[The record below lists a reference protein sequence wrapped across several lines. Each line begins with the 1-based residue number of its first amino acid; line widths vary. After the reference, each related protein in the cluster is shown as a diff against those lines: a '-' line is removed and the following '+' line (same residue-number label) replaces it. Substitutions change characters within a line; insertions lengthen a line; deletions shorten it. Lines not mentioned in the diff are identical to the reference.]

1 MFLQITNKDTL
12 GIIATSNSMT
22 NTSTIYLLIAVIAFG
37 LLFYFIF
44 RPKRISPK
52 KNYYTT
58 SSKPKPIPI
67 VTKEVK
73 KEVDIIVADNH
84 IKPKSIVVKETTVI
98 ESKEEKVVPTKE
110 IESHTKIAEV
120 VIAEAEE
127 QMKEKYIG
135 YNPINVF
142 AQTEPLSFPYV
153 IMPQP
158 NCVIKFP
165 RKGKTGRKGY
175 KEEAFK
181 TYIEQYFR
189 NSHQIYDD
197 RFLLIKNSS
206 KPFEPDF
213 ALVNEK
219 NGINIFLDIEIDEP
233 YEGTN
238 DIANRKPTHYQYA
251 DTNRNN
257 SFKNRGWIVIRFAE
271 IQIHQQPNSCCKF
284 ITDVLKSIHTEYS
297 FPASLQSVPKINS
310 VKQWTNEEARQWS
323 LEKYRER
330 YLGIERFG
338 ITTNEK
344 SLIDIEETALG
355 ETIEKQVK
363 DDQLKVNISKE
374 LALNPFHKISK
385 AIAFNKYV
393 SFSINNKKTI
403 LKPTVI
409 NESEL
414 SGFCYVQNKIN
425 IYPVGNIKNIEI
437 KDNYYTVR
445 VAGPQIGIDKVSNI
459 VNTAIQYQKHIRMK
473 YTRASWQSMLVD
485 TDTGELILDS
495 IEAEESTRTIS
506 DVQLAINAL
515 SEEHI
520 EAYRLNSNY
529 LTAFCN
535 KREEQRT
542 FRFDR
547 IGEIEILDI

>member
-219 NGINIFLDIEIDEP
+219 NGVNIFLDIEIDEP

-271 IQIHQQPNSCCKF
+271 IQVHQQPNSCCKF

>member
-12 GIIATSNSMT
+12 GNIATSNSMT
-22 NTSTIYLLIAVIAFG
+22 NTSTMYLLIAVIVFG

-52 KNYYTT
+52 KNYSTT
-58 SSKPKPIPI
+58 SSKPKPTAI

-73 KEVDIIVADNH
+73 KEVDIVVPDNR
-84 IKPKSIVVKETTVI
+84 IKPKSIVVQDTAVI
-98 ESKEEKVVPTKE
+98 EPRKVKVVPTKE
-110 IESHTKIAEV
+110 IEILTKIVEV
-120 VIAEAEE
+120 VIAEDEE
-127 QMKEKYIG
+127 QTKEKYIG

-165 RKGKTGRKGY
+165 RKGRTGRKGY

-181 TYIEQYFR
+181 TYIEEYFG
-189 NSHQIYDD
+189 NSHQVYDD

-219 NGINIFLDIEIDEP
+219 NGVNIFLDIEIDEP

-238 DIANRKPTHYQYA
+238 DIANRKVTHYQYA

-271 IQIHQQPNSCCKF
+271 IQVHQQPNSCCKF
-284 ITDVLKSIHTEYS
+284 ISDVLKSMHTEYL

-310 VKQWTNEEARQWS
+310 VKQWTNEEAQQWS
-323 LEKYRER
+323 FEKYRER

-344 SLIDIEETALG
+344 SLIGMEETALG

-363 DDQLKVNISKE
+363 DDQLKGNISKE

-385 AIAFNKYV
+385 AITLNKYV

-414 SGFCYVQNKIN
+414 SGFCYVQNKVN
-425 IYPVGNIKNIEI
+425 IYPLGNIKNIEI

-485 TDTGELILDS
+485 TDTGELILDR